1 MIVNADTFQA
11 IILNEIESEAKFK
24 MTIDNNDIESTQF
37 VTSWYNN

>member
-11 IILNEIESEAKFK
+11 IILNEIESEAKCK